1 MSDKA
6 TTGARVPDH
15 KTVFLL
21 RLADTAMVL
30 SQRLSEWCGKG
41 PALEEDMA
49 LTNVALDLIGQ
60 ARFWYGYAGALED
73 RGRDEDAL
81 AFTRDAHDF
90 RNLLLVEQ
98 PNGTYADTLA
108 RQFYF
113 DAWHFL
119 LLQQLAGSTD
129 ARIAGI
135 AEKSV
140 KEVGYHVRRSADL
153 IVRLGDGTER
163 SHAMIQAALD
173 DLWMYTG
180 EMFAADAVDAA
191 MAAQGVAPALESLRQ
206 PWLDHLAR
214 IFAQATLKLP
224 PVAAWMQQ
232 GGKQGVHTEHLGYL
246 LAEMQ
251 FLQRAY
257 PGASW

>member
-1 MSDKA
+1 MADQK
-6 TTGARVPDH
+6 
-15 KTVFLL
+15 FEYLL

-60 ARFWYGYAGALED
+60 ARFWYTYAGEIEGK
-73 RGRDEDAL
+73 GRDEDKL
-81 AFTRDAHDF
+81 AYLRDAHDF

-113 DAWHFL
+113 DVWHFL
-119 LLQQLAGSTD
+119 LLRELAASKD
-129 ARIAGI
+129 ERIAGI
-135 AEKSV
+135 AGKSI
-140 KEVGYHVRRSADL
+140 KEVAYHVRRSSDL
-153 IVRLGDGTER
+153 IVRLGDGTEQ
-163 SHAMIQAALD
+163 SHEMMQQALD

-180 EMFAADAVDAA
+180 EMFKADAVEQA
-191 MAAQGVAPALESLRQ
+191 MAEQGIGPDLASLRE
-206 PWLDHLAR
+206 PWLKHVSEVFDE
-214 IFAQATLKLP
+214 ATLKLP
-224 PVAAWMQQ
+224 PVDAWMQK